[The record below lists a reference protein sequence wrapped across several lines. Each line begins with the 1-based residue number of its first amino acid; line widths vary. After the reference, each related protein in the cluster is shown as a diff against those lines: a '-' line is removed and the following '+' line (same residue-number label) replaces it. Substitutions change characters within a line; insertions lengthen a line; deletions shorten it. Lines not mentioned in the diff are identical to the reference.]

1 MWVEPRPISR
11 QGEALYTSLGGTRQG
26 GADEAA
32 RRAGHDPPLRIDKMA
47 AYAFGSNPP
56 THADRNRTNGNGG
69 LLRSRSFRKLNKT
82 APAIGNFDQDAVLAN
97 IFLLS
102 HDFAAERLIEAAGAD
117 ILSKNPR
124 ACPL

>member
-1 MWVEPRPISR
+1 
-11 QGEALYTSLGGTRQG
+11 
-26 GADEAA
+26 
-32 RRAGHDPPLRIDKMA
+32 MA

-82 APAIGNFDQDAVLAN
+82 APAIGNFDQDAVLVN

-102 HDFAAERLIEAAGAD
+102 HDFATDRLIEAAGAD
-117 ILSKNPR
+117 IRSKNPR
-124 ACPL
+124 ACPLRLATSHFLSHRSHQGRTKSATLRGA

>member
-1 MWVEPRPISR
+1 
-11 QGEALYTSLGGTRQG
+11 
-26 GADEAA
+26 
-32 RRAGHDPPLRIDKMA
+32 MA

-56 THADRNRTNGNGG
+56 TYADRNKANGNGG

-82 APAIGNFDQDAVLAN
+82 ASAIGNLDQDAVLVN
-97 IFLLS
+97 I
-102 HDFAAERLIEAAGAD
+102 DFATDRLIEAAGAD